1 MNNSTRTLIA
11 TVAGFAAL
19 GFAAIALFY
28 WAAFEGLTLDF
39 GRMDGLMR
47 AFIISAI
54 VCFSIYI
61 LASPESVGQAAGK
74 RSTRLTANALV
85 ASLVAVAIAIVVNI
99 LVENVPSARADW
111 TAGQDFTVSPQ
122 TVKVLDDINKKATNI
137 QAVAFIA
144 GQDQQSTQQAADLL
158 SEYSSH
164 TRKLTYQIVDPFK
177 QPAQAVAFGLTRA
190 GVVVFTDGKKR
201 ETANS
206 ISERDFTS
214 ALVRLGQNT
223 TSTVAFLSGHG
234 ERDTAGQDQG
244 GYAQIL
250 QSLEQNNYRTLAWSL
265 VTSPT
270 ISVKDVTVL
279 VVAQPQRALPEK
291 DVAAIQSYLD
301 GGGHLLAIMDPA
313 QLAEAQKP
321 MHDLLTKYGIEP
333 VQGVVLDP
341 ASIFDQS
348 NIAGIRLQ
356 TFPPTDITAELERS
370 KLPIEFQA
378 SMGFKEGTP
387 KAGFKIMPVVQS
399 IAAAP
404 QSWLETDLTS
414 GRQPAYDPSKDLPG
428 PVDMA
433 LLTEPADLSAGTAPT
448 ATNALTPTVN
458 TRIVALGD
466 GDLASNAVLQE
477 DPYNVDFFGNTVAYL
492 SGANELVSIRP
503 KDPAQT
509 RSLLL
514 DAGQKSL
521 VFVSS
526 VLGLPMLVGLAGVLV
541 WWRRK

>member
-19 GFAAIALFY
+19 GFAVIALFY
-28 WAAFEGLTLDF
+28 WAAFESFTLDF
-39 GRMDGLMR
+39 SQIDAVMR
-47 AFIISAI
+47 GFVIGAI
-54 VCFSIYI
+54 VCFSIFI
-61 LASPESVGQAAGK
+61 LANPESVGQTAGK

-99 LVENVPSARADW
+99 LAENVPSARADW

-122 TVKVLDDINKKATNI
+122 TVKVLDDINKKGTNI
-137 QAVAFIA
+137 QAVAFIS
-144 GQDQQSTQQAADLL
+144 GQDAATSQQASDLL
-158 SEYSSH
+158 KEYSSH
-164 TRKLTYQIVDPFK
+164 TGKLTYQIVDPFK

-190 GVVVFTDGKKR
+190 GVVIFTDGKKR

-206 ISERDFTS
+206 VSERDFTS

-234 ERDTAGQDQG
+234 ERDIAGQDQG

-250 QSLEQNNYRTLAWSL
+250 QSLEQNNYRTVAWSL
-265 VTSPT
+265 TTSPT
-270 ISVKDVTVL
+270 LSVKDVTVL
-279 VVAQPQRALPEK
+279 VVAQPQRALSAK
-291 DVAAIQSYLD
+291 DVAAIQQYLD

-313 QLAEAQKP
+313 QPAEAQKP

-333 VQGVVLDP
+333 VQGVVLDS

-356 TFPPTDITAELERS
+356 TFPPSDITAELERS

-378 SMGFKEGTP
+378 SLGFKEGTP
-387 KAGFKIMPVVQS
+387 RPGFKITPVVRS

-404 QSWLETDLTS
+404 QGWLETDITS
-414 GRQPAYDPSKDLPG
+414 GQQPSYDATKDVPG

-433 LLTEPADLSAGTAPT
+433 VLSEPADLSAGTTPT
-448 ATNALTPTVN
+448 STNAVTPTVS
-458 TRIVALGD
+458 TRILALGD
-466 GDLASNAVLQE
+466 GDFASNAVLQE
-477 DPYNVDFFGNTVAYL
+477 DPYNVDFFGNTISYL

-514 DAGQKSL
+514 DAGQKSV

-526 VLGLPMLVGLAGVLV
+526 VLGLPLLVGLAGVLV